1 MWQLRNKKN
10 QKKLI
15 EMSIKLIFSDN
26 FELLNGNRHFIKEGE
41 LYKVCRKDRK
51 LRHFLLFND
60 LLIYAY
66 DQGVKYKVGKTF
78 DLNKTRVTNI
88 KDTKLKD
95 IINAFQIESD
105 SKSFIVYSSTPEE
118 KNEWMIK
125 IQNAIKNLQKN
136 NETLKKERGSKS
148 VAPVWIPDNEAK
160 TCTICAIKFTFT
172 NRRHHCRQCG
182 NVVCGSCS
190 LNHKSLLNLGSV
202 RVCDDCKNK
211 PYTNEIE
218 DNSFDSVS
226 MDNEEDRCLFVAKA
240 KFDYDAPPSNPE
252 APKLSFKAGDSIE
265 IYEKHES
272 GWWLGSINGSE
283 GWVPSSYLAYEEN

>member
-1 MWQLRNKKN
+1 MNMKKKPVVKQYFEAVHALPICAGLDIKAYLIKPIQRIPRYRLLIEDFIKN
-10 QKKLI
+10 TDDNHPDKPLLENALVVLKDVADEVNVAITKQEESEKLI

-136 NETLKKERGSKS
+136 NETLKKREG
-148 VAPVWIPDNEAK
+148 
-160 TCTICAIKFTFT
+160 IKK
-172 NRRHHCRQCG
+172 R
-182 NVVCGSCS
+182 SS
-190 LNHKSLLNLGSV
+190 
-202 RVCDDCKNK
+202 
-211 PYTNEIE
+211 
-218 DNSFDSVS
+218 S
-226 MDNEEDRCLFVAKA
+226 MDSRQ
-240 KFDYDAPPSNPE
+240 
-252 APKLSFKAGDSIE
+252 
-265 IYEKHES
+265 
-272 GWWLGSINGSE
+272 
-283 GWVPSSYLAYEEN
+283 